1 MKKRLLI
8 YKWGSLSEP
17 GFIRTVKKL
26 GYDFVEFACEI
37 KNYHA
42 DAAFA
47 QAFIGKIHAEKV
59 EVVFSYDYF
68 PMIAMICQM
77 NHIPYISWIYDC
89 PLYTLESKTISY
101 DCNYI
106 FCFDLEYAKR
116 LAAAGASHCY
126 HYPLAADEEMLE
138 AAMQAQGECVCEK
151 SASAQETDSFCRSEN
166 RTMKGS
172 FACDISF
179 VGNLYNEKK
188 NRLRYA
194 VLMPQTAAFVEELVQ
209 KQLSVYGE
217 NFIKESLTPEA
228 VIEIVEK
235 CELKLGA
242 ECRQDGLQMAA
253 DAIGMEVSAR
263 EREQV
268 LSTLSGHHTV
278 RLYTSSELPTSLQ
291 TGNIE
296 KMGYANYRREVPL
309 IFRDSKIN
317 LNITS
322 KTIESGIPQ
331 RIFDVLAC
339 GGFCLSNYQPEVAEY
354 FVDGEELVM
363 YTSIED
369 LVAKA
374 DYYLSHEEERAQIAK
389 KGYRKV
395 MTEFPLEKKVQ
406 EMLTRWPRN

>member
-17 GFIRTVKKL
+17 GFIRAVKKL
-26 GYDFVEFACEI
+26 GYDFTEFAWEI
-37 KNYHA
+37 KNHHA
-42 DAAFA
+42 DASFA

-59 EVVFSYDYF
+59 EAVFSYDYF

-106 FCFDLEYAKR
+106 FCFDFAYAKR
-116 LAAAGASHCY
+116 LAAAGAAHCY
-126 HYPLAADEEMLE
+126 HFPLAADEEMLKGALQVQPE
-138 AAMQAQGECVCEK
+138 SVSAQSSG
-151 SASAQETDSFCRSEN
+151 SGASAG
-166 RTMKGS
+166 KY
-172 FACDISF
+172 ACDISF

-188 NRLRYA
+188 NRLRHTTFT
-194 VLMPQTAAFVEELVQ
+194 PQTAEFVEKLVQ
-209 KQLSVYGE
+209 KQLAVYGE
-217 NFIKESLTPEA
+217 NFIKESLEA
-228 VIEIVEK
+228 DVAAEIVEK
-235 CELKLGA
+235 CELTLGP
-242 ECRQDGLQMAA
+242 EYRQDGLQMAA

-268 LSTLSGHHTV
+268 LLALGKHHAV
-278 RLYTSSELPTSLQ
+278 KLYTSSELPDSLQ
-291 TGNIE
+291 SDSIE
-296 KMGYANYRREVPL
+296 KMGYADYRSEVPL

-339 GGFCLSNYQPEVAEY
+339 GGFCLTNYQPEVAEY
-354 FVDGEELVM
+354 FADGEELVM
-363 YTSIED
+363 YKGLED
-369 LVAKA
+369 LAAKA
-374 DYYLSHEEERAQIAK
+374 AYYLSHEEERARIAK
-389 KGYRKV
+389 NGYRKV
-395 MTEFPLEKKVQ
+395 MEEFSLEKRVR
-406 EMLTRWPRN
+406 EMFAEIS